1 MLQYGG
7 SLCYS
12 NSMEGVCVT
21 VTVWRESVLQYG
33 GSLCYNTEGV
43 CITVTVWRESVLQ

>member
-1 MLQYGG
+1 MEGVCVTVTVWRESVLQYGG

-21 VTVWRESVLQYG
+21 VTVWRESVLQ
-33 GSLCYNTEGV
+33 
-43 CITVTVWRESVLQ
+43 